1 MSEIAAPFLD
11 PSAVAQLAAAPAPR
25 KALFLDRD
33 GVINLDHGYVHDA
46 ANTDFIDGIFDLV
59 RDARALGYL
68 PIVVTN
74 QAGIARG
81 LYSRQ
86 TFLEYTR
93 WVHACFTEAGA
104 PLLATFY
111 CPHHPTAGIG
121 DLLRECTCRKPHPGM
136 LLAAADAFDLDLATS
151 RLIGDSPK
159 DLAAAQAAGVRAA
172 RRLDPNAAGD
182 ATIQTLTQAR
192 AWLAE
197 TQPPNEGRS

>member
-93 WVHACFTEAGA
+93 WVHARFAEAGA

-121 DLLRECTCRKPHPGM
+121 DLLRECACRKPRPGM

-159 DLAAAQAAGVRAA
+159 DLQAADAAGVRAA

-182 ATIQTLTQAR
+182 ATIQTLTQAT